1 MKLEIERK
9 WVVKDLDI
17 TSLFEMFDN
26 LDSIQRIEQDYLV
39 QDKDKISP
47 RIRKVVEGINNK
59 KTYYNYNKKHPVE
72 SGVNKETEYEITKSK
87 FDSLREKSDP
97 SKNTVNKTR
106 LTFKYEKQLFELDI
120 FHGNLTGLIILELE
134 MSDIK
139 DKVELPEFLK
149 IVKEVTEDKKY
160 SNFNLANY

>member
-9 WVVKDLDI
+9 WIVKNLDI

-72 SGVNKETEYEITKSK
+72 SGVNKETEYEIS
-87 FDSLREKSDP
+87 EKEFHKLKKTSDP
-97 SKNTVNKTR
+97 SKNTVHKTR
-106 LTFKYEKQLFELDI
+106 LSFKYDKQLFELDI

-134 MSDIK
+134 MSDIN
-139 DKVELPEFLK
+139 DKVKLPEFLD
-149 IVKEVTEDKKY
+149 IVKEVTDDKKY